1 MKRLHRTSVRERG
14 SVAVELAILLVFVL
28 PPLLAAPLFYGRVLW
43 HYTVAEKAV
52 HDAARFLAAA
62 PPGEMKMA
70 GLNGEVLAVTAA
82 RALADQE
89 VAELNT
95 GSYAPTVGI
104 SCDSTPFCPPSKPL
118 PQYITVTIALTVED
132 PFLGAIIAEYFGGGN
147 TMGIH
152 LEPTATFSYVGN

>member
-82 RALADQE
+82 RSLAEQE
-89 VAELNT
+89 IAELNT
-95 GSYAPTVGI
+95 GGYAPTIGI
-104 SCDSTPFCPPSKPL
+104 SCDGLPFCAPNKPL
-118 PQYITVTIALTVED
+118 PQLVTVALTMTIED
-132 PFLGAIIAEYFGGGN
+132 PFFGGIIAEYFGQGN
-147 TMGIH
+147 AISIP
-152 LEPTATFSYVGN
+152 LDPVATFNYVGN